1 MNLQYCVF
9 LPVFARRNSPE
20 CSVLDG
26 PSLTAASGDQGPRKG
41 PSPLSRQCPGL
52 LGREAPSHKTW
63 ASPRDPDAWDHHGAW
78 EGGESEGWAPGLN
91 QLCDLES
98 FADHSVPSFPSRTQR
113 RP

>member
-78 EGGESEGWAPGLN
+78 EGGERAGHLA
-91 QLCDLES
+91 
-98 FADHSVPSFPSRTQR
+98 
-113 RP
+113 

>member
-1 MNLQYCVF
+1 MSLQYCVF

-20 CSVLDG
+20 CSVLAG
-26 PSLTAASGDQGPRKG
+26 PSLTAASGHQGPRKG
-41 PSPLSRQCPGL
+41 PVPPLTAAPWL
-52 LGREAPSHKTW
+52 LTPSHEAW

-78 EGGESEGWAPGLN
+78 EGGESEGWAPGLH

-98 FADHSVPSFPSRTQR
+98 FPDHSVPGFPSRTQR